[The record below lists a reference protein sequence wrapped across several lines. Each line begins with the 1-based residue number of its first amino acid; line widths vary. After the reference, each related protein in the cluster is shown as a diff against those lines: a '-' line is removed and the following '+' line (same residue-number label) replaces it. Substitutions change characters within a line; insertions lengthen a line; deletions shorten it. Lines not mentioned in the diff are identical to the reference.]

1 MQESTEYIRINGMTC
16 QSCVRNIENT
26 INKLNGI
33 GSIKVQIQKKTLLIL
48 RNIKILFFRFHLKKN

>member
-1 MQESTEYIRINGMTC
+1 MEGSTEYIHIDGMTC

-33 GSIKVQIQKKTLLIL
+33 QSIKVEE
-48 RNIKILFFRFHLKKN
+48 KKNLFI

>member
-33 GSIKVQIQKKTLLIL
+33 GSIKVQKQKKKLYLFYEIL
-48 RNIKILFFRFHLKKN
+48 KFHFLGFT